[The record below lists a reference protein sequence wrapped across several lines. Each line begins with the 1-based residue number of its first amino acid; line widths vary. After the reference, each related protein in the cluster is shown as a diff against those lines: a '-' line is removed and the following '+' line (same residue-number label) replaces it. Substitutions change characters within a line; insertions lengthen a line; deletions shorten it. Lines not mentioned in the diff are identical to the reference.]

1 MAGAL
6 LELGVDTSLV
16 NRNPRLMDR
25 QLDDESAIL
34 LKEILQEKG
43 LTILFNDE
51 INQVIQLEN
60 NTSYEVTFK
69 SGNRVRYNA
78 IVLAVG
84 TRPNIEYATDVLK
97 LRRGIIVNEYLQTSD
112 PNIFA
117 IGEIAEFKGSLYG
130 ITSAAEEQARV
141 LAAYLN
147 GNTMSFYTGSVLMNM
162 LKFPGID
169 LCSIGLSA
177 IPDDSGDFD
186 EVVFLDRAERYYK
199 KCIVKGDV
207 LVGAILMG
215 DKAEFSEFRKLID
228 RKTELAGLRNKLLR
242 TGKPSEPLLGKLI
255 CSCNNVGDGNIRKA
269 MDEGCLDLDS
279 VCDKTGAGLGCG
291 SCRPEI
297 KKILEDVTQTELI
310 T

>member
-1 MAGAL
+1 
-6 LELGVDTSLV
+6 
-16 NRNPRLMDR
+16 MDR
-25 QLDDESAIL
+25 QLDDESGTM

-51 INQVIQLEN
+51 ISQVIPIEN
-60 NTSYEVTFK
+60 RHSYEVTFK

-84 TRPNIEYATDVLK
+84 TRPNIEYATDVLQ
-97 LRRGIIVNEYLQTSD
+97 LRRGILVNEYLQTND

-117 IGEIAEFKGSLYG
+117 IGEIAEFKGNLYG

-141 LAAYLN
+141 LAAYLH
-147 GNTMSFYTGSVLMNM
+147 GNTMSFYSGSVLMNL

-169 LCSIGLSA
+169 LCSIGLST
-177 IPDDSGDFD
+177 IPDDSVEYE

-215 DKAEFSEFRKLID
+215 DKAEFTEFRKLIVQ
-228 RKTELAGLRNKLLR
+228 KTELAGLRKKLLR
-242 TGKPSEPLLGKLI
+242 TGKASEPMLGKMI
-255 CSCNNVGDGNIRKA
+255 CSCNNVGEGNIRNTIKN
-269 MDEGCLDLDS
+269 GCTDLDS
-279 VCDKTGAGLGCG
+279 VCEKSGAGLGCG

-297 KKILEDVTQTELI
+297 KEILKDVSESVLI
-310 T
+310 S